1 MLDVTA
7 LISVDSEAYRG
18 QGAPYSNEAPVGKSR
33 RSATYVPALIAC
45 SRLSAWSRSRRK
57 RLFDFLCVLC
67 ALPLLIP
74 VFLAVAFAVRL
85 TSAGPVLFLQKR
97 MGRRGRSFTIF
108 KFRTMIHA
116 SDTTH
121 RPVTTAG
128 NQCFTSVGPFLRR
141 WKLDELPQLF
151 NVLQGHMSLIGPR
164 PKLPE
169 HVKFKFPCR
178 PGITGAAT
186 LAFAREETVLDRLPM
201 HHLDRYYH
209 DVVLPTKR
217 RLDADYMARATF
229 SSDLKLIFN
238 SIFRRGDT
246 SVMEALLKTAA
257 LSTQPQI
264 QRSRVHESESRH
276 PLNPDTVPNFG
287 RSAVEEQVA
296 SF

>member
-1 MLDVTA
+1 LLSVTA
-7 LISVDSEAYRG
+7 LLSVDSEAYHG
-18 QGAPYSNEAPVGKSR
+18 QDAPYSKEAPVGKSR
-33 RSATYVPALIAC
+33 RPAPYVPALIAC

-57 RLFDFLCVLC
+57 RVFDFLCVLC
-67 ALPLLIP
+67 ALPLLVP
-74 VFLAVAFAVRL
+74 VFLVVALAVRL
-85 TSAGPVLFLQKR
+85 TSGGPVLFLQER
-97 MGRRGRSFTIF
+97 MGRRGRTFTIF

-116 SDTTH
+116 SDTAH

-128 NQCFTSVGPFLRR
+128 NQCFTPVGPFLRR

-151 NVLQGHMSLIGPR
+151 NVLQGHMSLVGPR

-186 LAFAREETVLDRLPM
+186 LAFACEETVLDRLPK

-217 RLDADYMARATF
+217 RLDADYMARATLF
-229 SSDLKLIFN
+229 SDLRLIFN

-246 SVMEALLKTAA
+246 SVMEGLLKTATLTA
-257 LSTQPQI
+257 EP
-264 QRSRVHESESRH
+264 QRSRTHEAESHH
-276 PLNPDTVPNFG
+276 PLNADSVPNFG
-287 RSAVEEQVA
+287 RSAVEGQVA